1 MLGYKMVTVS
11 IVQKEN
17 KLSNADWNVIC
28 FYLASSVKYM
38 RLKNLLHDDLKSN
51 NVLLKLRNNV

>member
-38 RLKNLLHDDLKSN
+38 RLKNDDDLKSN
-51 NVLLKLRNNV
+51 NVC